1 LFQTQYFLGVTKA
14 PEDEESQRI
23 KVASKVRDEY
33 ALVKDLPPVL
43 PSTSKALVAPNTTS
57 TSLIPATPTADTK
70 EEKTQQDEE
79 MAEVVVHSSGV
90 VEMPEAT
97 FHKVIQDV
105 SSRQESGP
113 TQSWSLMDISKAAGH
128 SERIQPPSRALVAA
142 GGGPSHKPTW
152 HPPWK
157 LMRVISGHLGWVRSL
172 DIDASNEWF
181 ATGSADRTIKIWD
194 LATGTLKLTLT
205 GHINAVRG
213 LAISPRHPYLFSAG
227 EDKMI
232 KCWDL
237 EYNKVIRHYHGHLS
251 GVYCLSI
258 HPTIDVIVTGGRD
271 SSARVWDIRSKQQVH
286 ILTGHTNTVMD
297 VKCQATDPQVI
308 TGAADSTVR
317 LWDLAAGRA
326 QAVLTNHK
334 KGIRSLL
341 VHPKEYSFA
350 SGAADNIK
358 HFKCPD
364 GLFVKNFS
372 GQNTIINTI
381 SVNPDNVMVSGG
393 DNGSIYFWDW
403 VSGYNF
409 QQLTTTAQPGSLE
422 SEAGIFASAFDVTGS
437 RFITCEAD
445 KTIKVWKE
453 DDSATPETHPIR
465 WKETKQKARF

>member
-1 LFQTQYFLGVTKA
+1 
-14 PEDEESQRI
+14 
-23 KVASKVRDEY
+23 
-33 ALVKDLPPVL
+33 
-43 PSTSKALVAPNTTS
+43 
-57 TSLIPATPTADTK
+57 
-70 EEKTQQDEE
+70 
-79 MAEVVVHSSGV
+79 
-90 VEMPEAT
+90 
-97 FHKVIQDV
+97 
-105 SSRQESGP
+105 
-113 TQSWSLMDISKAAGH
+113 
-128 SERIQPPSRALVAA
+128 
-142 GGGPSHKPTW
+142 
-152 HPPWK
+152 
-157 LMRVISGHLGWVRSL
+157 LGWVRSIA
-172 DIDASNEWF
+172 IDVSNEWF

-213 LAISPRHPYLFSAG
+213 LVISPRHPYLFSAG

-251 GVYCLSI
+251 GVYCLAI

-286 ILTGHTNTVMD
+286 VLTGHTNTVMD

-317 LWDLAAGRA
+317 VWDLAAGRA

-372 GQNTIINTI
+372 GHNTIINTI

-409 QQLTTTAQPGSLE
+409 QQLNTTAQPGSLE

-445 KTIKVWKE
+445 KSIKVWKE